1 MKQTRTILI
10 VEDEIKI
17 AQVLA
22 DFLTAD
28 GFKSHMIHDGNEV
41 IEYVK
46 SSPPDMIILDLML
59 PNKDGLTLCKEIR
72 QFSELPI
79 LMLTARVDEID
90 RLMGLGFGADDYV
103 CKPFSSREVVARVH
117 AILKRFSKS
126 EVNAEAKE
134 VPLNYL
140 SISLDEQKFLC
151 LVNTQKVDL
160 TPVEF
165 NLLRALISRPGRVFS
180 RTVLMENSYNDSRIV
195 SNRTIDS
202 HMKNLRAKINEHDDR
217 DLIHTI
223 YGVGYKLE

>member
-1 MKQTRTILI
+1 
-10 VEDEIKI
+10 
-17 AQVLA
+17 VLA

-28 GFKSHMIHDGNEV
+28 GFKTHMVHDGNEV

-165 NLLRALISRPGRVFS
+165 NLLRALISRPGRVFAHS
-180 RTVLMENSYNDSRIV
+180 ANG
-195 SNRTIDS
+195 
-202 HMKNLRAKINEHDDR
+202 K
-217 DLIHTI
+217 
-223 YGVGYKLE
+223 